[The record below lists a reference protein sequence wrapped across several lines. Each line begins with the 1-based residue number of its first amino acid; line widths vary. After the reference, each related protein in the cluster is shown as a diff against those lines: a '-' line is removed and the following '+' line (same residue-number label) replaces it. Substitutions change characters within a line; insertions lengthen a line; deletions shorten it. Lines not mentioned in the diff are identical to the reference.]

1 MNVASPEPLIV
12 NLAPTGAVAN
22 AGKNPHVPISEET
35 IVQDVAACADLGI
48 SIVHLHVRDEAGQ
61 PSSEMGRFGS
71 LIERVRALPQ
81 GGDLVLCATTSG
93 RHGQTA
99 EQRAAVLDLKG
110 PLKPDMASL
119 TLSSLNFVAGASV
132 NAPDTIRFLARR
144 MLDRGIKP
152 ELEVFDLGMVHFA
165 KVLINEGLIK
175 PPYYFNLLL
184 GNVAGA
190 QVGLSDIAALVSQLP
205 AESYWSLGG
214 IGRFQK
220 PALGLGCIMAPGV
233 RIGLEDNLWSDSD
246 RRVAAT
252 NPGMVRW
259 LSQLAQA
266 YGRSFAR
273 AQDVRAMLGLT

>member
-1 MNVASPEPLIV
+1 
-12 NLAPTGAVAN
+12 
-22 AGKNPHVPISEET
+22 
-35 IVQDVAACADLGI
+35 
-48 SIVHLHVRDEAGQ
+48 
-61 PSSEMGRFGS
+61 
-71 LIERVRALPQ
+71 
-81 GGDLVLCATTSG
+81 
-93 RHGQTA
+93 
-99 EQRAAVLDLKG
+99 
-110 PLKPDMASL
+110 
-119 TLSSLNFVAGASV
+119 
-132 NAPDTIRFLARR
+132 